1 MSQPVSS
8 PTGNIASEDPGLA
21 MLRALVLVAG
31 ISGFLVVLTYHITRP
46 MIEENKRLAIEAAL
60 FRVIP
65 GAVTRR
71 DFLFD
76 GQHLL
81 AADDPNAMAAVRTYA
96 GYDKQGRL
104 AGVAIE
110 AAIQGYQDLIRV
122 LYSYDPACQCIR
134 GIEVLKMAETPGI
147 GNKIATDVAFLQNFV
162 QLDARLN
169 STSTGLEHEIVTVK
183 QGSKTNPWEI
193 DAITGATISSR
204 AVGRMLNDSA
214 QQMHPLITDHL
225 EQLRNANGAMQ

>member
-1 MSQPVSS
+1 MSRSVSS
-8 PTGNIASEDPGLA
+8 PTGNSASEDPGLA

-46 MIEENKRLAIEAAL
+46 MIEENKRQAIEKAL

-71 DFLFD
+71 DFLHD
-76 GQHLL
+76 GQHLI
-81 AADDPNAMAAVRTYA
+81 AADDPNATDDKRIYA
-96 GYDKQGRL
+96 GYDKQGLLVGL
-104 AGVAIE
+104 AVE
-110 AAIQGYQDLIRV
+110 TAIQGYQDMIRV
-122 LYSYDPACQCIR
+122 LYGYDPACQCIR
-134 GIEVLKMAETPGI
+134 GIEVLKMAETPGV
-147 GNKIATDVAFLQNFV
+147 GDKIAKDTAFLQNFV

-169 STSTGLEHEIVTVK
+169 SAGSGLAHKIVTVK
-183 QGSKTNPWEI
+183 QGTKASPWEI

-214 QQMHPLITDHL
+214 QQMLPMITIHL
-225 EQLRNANGAMQ
+225 EQLKNINGDGQ